1 MKNIAIIGSGS
12 WGVALAMYLESIGNK
27 VKIWSFDKSE
37 ADLINN
43 DRKCKFLPNITI
55 PDGVSCSLSYEE
67 VIKNSDLILHVTPSK
82 FTRDI
87 VKQYKQFVDVEKQP
101 IIVCSKGLEQSTL
114 SILTDVIKEEI
125 PGVKVGALSGPSH
138 AEEVS
143 IGIPT
148 VLVSASEDEEVRNYV
163 QDMFMSKNM
172 RVYTSDDVIGVEY
185 GSALKNIIAFCA
197 GIITEL
203 KLGDNTFAALITRGL
218 TELSRLGVAMGGEHN
233 TFYGLSGLGDLI
245 VTCMSEHSRNRKA
258 GRCIGR
264 GLTLEETKKEV
275 GMTIESVDNIEAAY
289 KLAQKYNIEMPIVN
303 AVYDILYNNLDPR
316 KAVTQLMTREKKAE

>member
-12 WGVALAMYLESIGNK
+12 WGTALAIHLAKMGNNIKMWAYLQE
-27 VKIWSFDKSE
+27 E
-37 ADLINN
+37 ADLIN
-43 DRKCKFLPNITI
+43 DTRKCKFLPQAYIPSNIICTTDLEKAI
-55 PDGVSCSLSYEE
+55 DGSEM
-67 VIKNSDLILHVTPSK
+67 ILIVTPSK
-82 FTRDI
+82 AVRETIKKFKKYVTN
-87 VKQYKQFVDVEKQP
+87 QE
-101 IIVCSKGLEQSTL
+101 IIICSKGFEKETL
-114 SILTDVIKEEI
+114 YTLNEVVEEELPNSKI
-125 PGVKVGALSGPSH
+125 GGLSGPSH

-143 IGIPT
+143 MGIPT
-148 VLVSASEDEEVRNYV
+148 ALVIASKHKDLLKDVQETFMNEVLRI
-163 QDMFMSKNM
+163 
-172 RVYTSDDVIGVEY
+172 YTSDDVKGAEL
-185 GSALKNIIAFCA
+185 GGALKNIIAFCA

-203 KLGDNTFAALITRGL
+203 KLGDNTFAALISRGL